1 MPELFM
7 DCGFGIAGDMFLAAS
22 AGLGVDVAPVETA
35 LREVGVDV
43 RVRAEETRAT
53 GLVGMRLVVEG
64 GADQPL
70 RHLSEIIA
78 ISSFLQLGG
87 AVCER
92 AAQAFI
98 RLAEVEAAVHGIP
111 VDQVHFHEVG
121 AVDTLVD
128 VVGAFYALEALG
140 VTRVVSSPLPWFTGR
155 VQCAHGTLGLPAP
168 ATLELLRGKP
178 VYPTAFRQEIIT
190 PTGALILDSV
200 TDHFASG
207 PEGVVAATGT
217 GYGTHDL
224 GPGNVGLRLMLVDE
238 WQGAPAG
245 CGAPQ

>member
-22 AGLGVDVAPVETA
+22 ASLGVDIAPVGAA
-35 LREVGVDV
+35 LRTLGVNV

-64 GADQPL
+64 DTAQPL
-70 RHLSEIIA
+70 RHLPEIIA
-78 ISSFLQLGG
+78 IISFMPLSET
-87 AVCER
+87 VRER
-92 AAQAFI
+92 ASQAFLK
-98 RLAEVEAAVHGIP
+98 LAKVEAAVHGIS

-207 PEGVVAATGT
+207 PEGVVTATGT

-224 GPGNVGLRLMLVDE
+224 GPGNVGLRLMLVDA
-238 WQGAPAG
+238 WQGAPTG
-245 CGAPQ
+245 CAAPQ

>member
-1 MPELFM
+1 M

-22 AGLGVDVAPVETA
+22 ASLGVDVAPVEAA
-35 LREVGVDV
+35 LRAAGVDV

-53 GLVGMRLVVEG
+53 GLVGMRLLVEG

-70 RHLSEIIA
+70 RHLPEILAVIER
-78 ISSFLQLGG
+78 LQLERT
-87 AVCER
+87 VRER
-92 AAQAFI
+92 ASRAFV
-98 RLAEVEAAVHGIP
+98 RLAEVEAAVHGMP
-111 VDQVHFHEVG
+111 VEQVHFHEVG

-200 TDHFASG
+200 ADRFANG
-207 PEGVVAATGT
+207 PEGVVTTTGT

-224 GPGNVGLRLMLVDE
+224 GPGNVGLRLMLVDA
-238 WQGAPAG
+238 WQGAPTG